1 MDPHNEPVTLLL
13 HAMRAGDAGAADRLL
28 PLVYAELHRL
38 AKGYMRREREGHT
51 LQPTALIHEAFL
63 RLAPHPM
70 DWQSREHFV
79 AVAATVMRRVL
90 VDHAR
95 SRNAEMRG
103 GGVQHMALEEAQAAG
118 GERSIDILALDQA
131 LARLAEREPRQARI
145 VELKY
150 FAGLGVEEIAALTGV
165 APRTVKR
172 DWALARLW
180 LFEQLQGPGTQ
191 SDGAE
196 RNPH

>member
-1 MDPHNEPVTLLL
+1 MESRDQPVTLLL
-13 HAMRAGDAGAADRLL
+13 QAMREGDAGAAEQLL

-63 RLAPHPM
+63 RLAPNPM
-70 DWQSREHFV
+70 DWQSRGHFL

-95 SRNAEMRG
+95 GRNAEMRCG
-103 GGVQHMALEEAQAAG
+103 GIPHVAIEEAQAAG
-118 GERSIDILALDQA
+118 AERSIDVLALDEA
-131 LARLAEREPRQARI
+131 LARLAEREPRQARV
-145 VELKY
+145 VELRY
-150 FAGLGVEEIAALTGV
+150 FAGLSVEEIAALTGV

-172 DWALARLW
+172 DWAMARMW
-180 LFEQLQGPGTQ
+180 LFEQLRPQPP
-191 SDGAE
+191 GAE
-196 RNPH
+196 QRVGESG

>member
-1 MDPHNEPVTLLL
+1 MDPHDEPVTLLL
-13 HAMRAGDAGAADRLL
+13 KAMREGDAGAADRLL

-38 AKGYMRREREGHT
+38 AQGYMRREREGHT

-63 RLAPHPM
+63 RLAPSPM
-70 DWQSREHFV
+70 DWQSRGHFV

-95 SRNAEMRG
+95 GRNAEMRG
-103 GGVQHMALEEAQAAG
+103 GGVRHVALEEAQAAG
-118 GERSIDILALDQA
+118 GERSIDVLALDEA
-131 LARLAEREPRQARI
+131 LARLAERAPRQARI
-145 VELKY
+145 VELRY
-150 FAGLGVEEIAALTGV
+150 FAGLSVEEIAALTGV

-180 LFEQLQGPGTQ
+180 LYEQLQTRAG
-191 SDGAE
+191 E
-196 RNPH
+196 RN